1 MDIPLR
7 HSSRIEPPSVDASLD
22 LEVLLERALQGEQA
36 ARLALWERL
45 MPTVRWAVLRVFGG
59 FREHEDIEEVVSGAF
74 LTLLEKL
81 EKGERPDNLRGFA
94 SGLGSNL
101 AKQYLEKYNSHRHD
115 PLHEEHLP
123 SRLDWTRPSAPDPE
137 REVMI
142 NRQLHLL
149 LKRMSTD
156 LKPQECQVFKLHFID
171 DLPAQEVATRL
182 QITPNYVHQHVAQIR
197 KWARSLGEDL

>member
-7 HSSRIEPPSVDASLD
+7 HSSRIEPPSADATLD
-22 LEVLLERALQGEQA
+22 LEVLLDRALQGDQA
-36 ARLALWERL
+36 GRVALWERL
-45 MPTVRWAVLRVFGG
+45 KPTVRFAVQRVFSG
-59 FREHEDIEEVVSGAF
+59 FRDHEDIEEVVCGAF
-74 LTLLEKL
+74 VTLLEKL
-81 EKGERPDNLRGFA
+81 EKGERPENLRGFA
-94 SGLGSNL
+94 SVLGTNL

-123 SRLDWTRPSAPDPE
+123 SRLDWTRPSAPNPE
-137 REVMI
+137 REVMAH
-142 NRQLHLL
+142 RQLNLL

-156 LKPQECQVFKLHFID
+156 LKPQECQVFQLHFID